1 MSSEALEQLLREAV
15 DPPSLEVL
23 KVRLDGAL
31 GSLSWWAVAL
41 STEGAGTGWALSS
54 LPIQAILWFYNTMLC
69 LDFHLVHPVDPQS

>member
-1 MSSEALEQLLREAV
+1 VSSEALAQLLREAV

-23 KVRLDGAL
+23 KVRLDGSL
-31 GSLSWWAVAL
+31 SSLSWWV